1 MAWAAH
7 GVGGSKTKTRTRV
20 RALLNSVKVRST
32 QVLFCQ
38 DTGFANFSD
47 GRWVAQTMREILSG
61 QLDPASLPLLRVVKA
76 EDGRLFSLDNRRLY
90 CFQECGVGWINVE
103 MTDTKGEEGEVNEEY
118 MCKRFGNSNGTTSQG
133 LVLKMKPVDG
143 GKNAMAAVAAIMPC
157 PACNTGAVQR
167 LRQVRFVKGSKRA
180 ALPYD
185 CDQCSKLVRFCKRET
200 NTKVKQI

>member
-7 GVGGSKTKTRTRV
+7 GVEGSKAKTRTRV
-20 RALLNSVKVRST
+20 RALLNSVKVRSNE
-32 QVLFCQ
+32 VLFSQ

-90 CFQECGVGWINVE
+90 CFQECGVSWINVE
-103 MTDTKGEEGEVNEEY
+103 IRADKNGEVNEEY
-118 MCKRFGNSNGTTSQG
+118 MCKRFGNGNGTTSQG

-157 PACNTGAVQR
+157 PACNTGLTIKKQR
-167 LRQVRFVKGSKRA
+167 
-180 ALPYD
+180 
-185 CDQCSKLVRFCKRET
+185 
-200 NTKVKQI
+200 

>member
-7 GVGGSKTKTRTRV
+7 GVAGSKTKTRTRV
-20 RALLNSVKVRST
+20 RALLNAVRVKST
-32 QVLFCQ
+32 EVLFSQ

-90 CFQECGVGWINVE
+90 CFRECGVRWINVE
-103 MTDTKGEEGEVNEEY
+103 MADTKEEGEVNEEY

-157 PACNTGAVQR
+157 PACNTGLTIKKHRMNV
-167 LRQVRFVKGSKRA
+167 
-180 ALPYD
+180 
-185 CDQCSKLVRFCKRET
+185 
-200 NTKVKQI
+200 

>member
-7 GVGGSKTKTRTRV
+7 GVAGSKTKTRTRV
-20 RALLNSVKVRST
+20 RALLNSVKVRSSE
-32 QVLFCQ
+32 VLFSQ

-90 CFQECGVGWINVE
+90 CFRECGVIWINVE
-103 MTDTKGEEGEVNEEY
+103 MADTKDGGEVNEEY
-118 MCKRFGNSNGTTSQG
+118 MCKRFGSSNGTTSQG

-143 GKNAMAAVAAIMPC
+143 GKNAMAAVAAVMPC
-157 PACNTGAVQR
+157 PVCNTGQY
-167 LRQVRFVKGSKRA
+167 LERQK
-180 ALPYD
+180 
-185 CDQCSKLVRFCKRET
+185 
-200 NTKVKQI
+200 

>member
-1 MAWAAH
+1 MQLTLEHTADDYWCYLATPDMAWAAH
-7 GVGGSKTKTRTRV
+7 GVAGSKTKTRTRV
-20 RALLNSVKVRST
+20 RALLNAVKVRST
-32 QVLFCQ
+32 EVLFSQ

-90 CFQECGVGWINVE
+90 CFRECGVRWINVE
-103 MTDTKGEEGEVNEEY
+103 MADTKEEY

-143 GKNAMAAVAAIMPC
+143 GKNAMAAVAAVMPC
-157 PACNTGAVQR
+157 PACNTGE
-167 LRQVRFVKGSKRA
+167 
-180 ALPYD
+180 YW
-185 CDQCSKLVRFCKRET
+185 
-200 NTKVKQI
+200 TKMK